1 LEQQILDR
9 LVSHD
14 QGSANQRLWLAVIES
29 AIAEWVRGP
38 MRHKHRAEF
47 FLFQDEDDFPFVCHS
62 AGLNPECVR
71 ETLWAIRAQSA
82 SGSNVA

>member
-1 LEQQILDR
+1 LDR
-9 LVSHD
+9 LVFHN
-14 QGSANQRLWLAVIES
+14 QGKANEKLWLAVLDS

-38 MRHKHRAEF
+38 MRHKHKAEY

-71 ETLWAIRAQSA
+71 ETLWAIRAQTVY
-82 SGSNVA
+82 GSNAAVI